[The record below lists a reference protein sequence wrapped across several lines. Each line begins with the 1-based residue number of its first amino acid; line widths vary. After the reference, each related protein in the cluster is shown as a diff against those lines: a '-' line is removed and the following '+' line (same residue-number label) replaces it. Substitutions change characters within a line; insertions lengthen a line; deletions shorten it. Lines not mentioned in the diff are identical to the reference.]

1 MEDKFAY
8 IKALK
13 ELHANKKKQ
22 NWEQQIWSVKS
33 NLSILNSV
41 IAWQDAS
48 DQLI

>member
-22 NWEQQIWSVKS
+22 NWEQKIWSVKK
-33 NLSILNSV
+33 NLSVLNSI
-41 IAWQDAS
+41 IAWKEAS
-48 DQLI
+48 NQLI